1 MPSIMNGYLEMLER
15 NKKREL
21 QKVFDLT
28 GGNQDPSWHTL
39 QHMEEEASRLAAQL
53 QPMLPGRVRLNRKS
67 VKLESYAQAQAHA
80 KIQIKSQVS
89 AVSSKE
95 VIIKLHCH
103 QIKPKGKPVKLAL
116 AIYNFSKVNA
126 A

>member
-1 MPSIMNGYLEMLER
+1 MMDGYLEMLER

-21 QKVFDLT
+21 QKVFDLA
-28 GGNQDPSWHTL
+28 GGEQDPTWHTL
-39 QHMEEEASRLAAQL
+39 QHMEEEVSRLAAQL
-53 QPMLPGRVRLNRKS
+53 QPMLPGRVVLNRKS
-67 VKLESYAQAQAHA
+67 VKLESYARAEAHA

-89 AVSSKE
+89 AVNNKE

-103 QIKPKGKPVKLAL
+103 QIRSKGKPVKLAL
-116 AIYNFSKVNA
+116 AIYNFHKVNA

>member
-1 MPSIMNGYLEMLER
+1 MLSIMNGYLEMLER

-21 QKVFDLT
+21 QKSFDLT
-28 GGNQDPSWHTL
+28 GGKQGATWYTL

-53 QPMLPGRVRLNRKS
+53 QPMLPGSVQLNRKS
-67 VKLESYAQAQAHA
+67 VKLESYAQAEAHA

-89 AVSSKE
+89 AVNNKE

-103 QIKPKGKPVKLAL
+103 QINPKGKPVKLAL
-116 AIYNFSKVNA
+116 AVYNFSKVNA